1 MPLNE
6 TFTEIIA
13 KLTQRIDE
21 LKARIGEVDTRST
34 MAYNTSVSL
43 ADAIKAQA
51 EALRNLTTQ
60 VEALQTQVDNLT
72 LIIDSNQA
80 ANTEMFDHLNNMYRD
95 IANTRS
101 VTTTTPPTADGT
113 GLPGFVIL
121 DTKPETEFQNYVYI
135 YPRDQ
140 K

>member
-21 LKARIGEVDTRST
+21 LKAQIGEVDTRST
-34 MAYNTSVSL
+34 TAYNTSVSL
-43 ADAIKAQA
+43 ADAIAQQK
-51 EALRNLTTQ
+51 EALANLQTQ

-72 LIIDSNQA
+72 LIIDSYQA
-80 ANTEMFDHLNNMYRD
+80 GNAEMFNHLNNLYND
-95 IANTRS
+95 IADTRS

-113 GLPGFVIL
+113 GLPAFVVL
-121 DTKPETEFQNYVYI
+121 DTKPETEYNNYVYI
-135 YPRDQ
+135 YPRD
-140 K
+140 

>member
-6 TFTEIIA
+6 TFTGIIE

-21 LKARIGEVDTRST
+21 LKSRIDGVDTRST
-34 MAYNTSVSL
+34 MAYNQSVSL

-51 EALRNLTTQ
+51 EALANLTT
-60 VEALQTQVDNLT
+60 EVD
-72 LIIDSNQA
+72 
-80 ANTEMFDHLNNMYRD
+80 D

-101 VTTTTPPTADGT
+101 VTFTTPPTADST
-113 GLPGFVIL
+113 GLPAFVVL
-121 DTKPETEFQNYVYI
+121 DTKPETEYNNYVYI
-135 YPRDQ
+135 YPRDL